1 MAHLITPI
9 TVEGVEVCCDPAT
22 RHTPVVLIESA
33 TEIAADEW
41 EIFRAT
47 AYGDEIS
54 NSDAKSTEEAV
65 SGTVV
70 FGVCCASQVVLEV
83 WGEIETLNDGY
94 DWLEVRLNDVRAFY
108 HESTKTTEDPWDSI
122 AVGPFTVTLNL
133 DDRPCGHIIEIDGS
147 TGDEIANDNVWWRAK
162 LVSIS

>member
-9 TVEGVEVCCDPAT
+9 MVEGNELCCDPVT
-22 RHTPVVLIESA
+22 LRTTEVLIESA
-33 TEIAADEW
+33 TEISPDQW

-47 AYGDEIS
+47 AYGDEMS
-54 NSDAKSTEEAV
+54 NSDAKSTETV

-70 FGVCCASQVVLEV
+70 FGICCASQVVLEV

-94 DWLEVRLNDVRAFY
+94 DWLEVRLNGVREFY
-108 HESTKTTEDPWDSI
+108 HESIKTSEDPWDSV

-147 TGDEIANDNVWWRAK
+147 TGDDIANDNIWWRAR

>member
-9 TVEGVEVCCDPAT
+9 TVEGVEVCCNPAT
-22 RHTPVVLIESA
+22 RHTPVVLIEAAS
-33 TEIAADEW
+33 EIAPDQW

-47 AYGDEIS
+47 AYGDEIT

-70 FGVCCASQVVLEV
+70 FGVCCASQVILEV
-83 WGEIETLNDGY
+83 
-94 DWLEVRLNDVRAFY
+94 
-108 HESTKTTEDPWDSI
+108 
-122 AVGPFTVTLNL
+122 
-133 DDRPCGHIIEIDGS
+133 CG
-147 TGDEIANDNVWWRAK
+147 EIANDNVWWRAK

>member
-33 TEIAADEW
+33 TEIATDQW
-41 EIFRAT
+41 EVFRAT
-47 AYGDEIS
+47 AYGDEIT
-54 NSDAKSTEEAV
+54 NSDAKSAGV
-65 SGTVV
+65 VAGTVV

-94 DWLEVRLNDVRAFY
+94 DWLEVRLNGVRAFY
-108 HESTKTTEDPWDSI
+108 HESTSTSTDPWDSI

-133 DDRPCGHIIEIDGS
+133 ADRPCGHIIEIDGS

-162 LVSIS
+162 LLSIG

>member
-9 TVEGVEVCCDPAT
+9 SVEGVEVCCDPAT

-33 TEIAADEW
+33 SEIAADEW
-41 EIFRAT
+41 EVFRAN
-47 AYGDEIS
+47 AYGDENS
-54 NSDAKSTEEAV
+54 NSDATSTEQAV

-83 WGEIETLNDGY
+83 WGVIETLNDGY
-94 DWLEVRLNDVRAFY
+94 DWLEVRLNGTREFY
-108 HESTKTTEDPWDSI
+108 HESVSTTEDPWDAI

-133 DDRPCGHIIEIDGS
+133 QDRACGNIIEIDGS
-147 TGDEIANDNVWWRAK
+147 TGDDIANNNVWWRAR
-162 LVSIS
+162 LVSIG